1 MPVIKSARKKLRQ
14 DIKREKQN
22 NKFRNLLK
30 NTLSAAK
37 KSPTPKNV
45 SQAFKTIDKLAKKNI
60 IHKNKAAR
68 LKSGLSKLVK
78 TTVKAKPRVKSST
91 KKAKKK

>member
-30 NTLSAAK
+30 KALSAAK
-37 KSPTPKNV
+37 KSPTPKNI
-45 SQAFKTIDKLAKKNI
+45 SLAFKTIDKIAKKNI

-68 LKSGLSKLVK
+68 LKSNLSKLVK
-78 TTVKAKPRVKSST
+78 TPVKA